1 MREGGDIQMLL
12 QAHTFVR
19 VTIGDLRSRMH
30 VRLVEMVRSE
40 VGATAA
46 EYALLVSLIA
56 IVLVVGAFAL
66 GSAIDDRLDE
76 TATCIATADGAP
88 CVPAP

>member
-12 QAHTFVR
+12 QAHTYVR
-19 VTIGDLRSRMH
+19 VAIGDLRSRLR
-30 VRLVEMVRSE
+30 VRLVELTRSE

-56 IVLVVGAFAL
+56 IVLVVGAFLL
-66 GSAIDDRLDE
+66 GTAINNRLTD
-76 TATCIATADGAP
+76 TATCVDTADGGP
-88 CVPAP
+88 CV

>member
-19 VTIGDLRSRMH
+19 VAIGDLRSRMH
-30 VRLVEMVRSE
+30 VRLVELVRSE
-40 VGATAA
+40 TGATAA

-66 GSAIDDRLDE
+66 GTAVNNRLNE
-76 TATCIATADGAP
+76 TAVCVDTATGGP
-88 CVPAP
+88 CT

>member
-1 MREGGDIQMLL
+1 MLL

-56 IVLVVGAFAL
+56 VVLVVGAFLL
-66 GSAIDDRLDE
+66 GSAIDNRLTD
-76 TATCIATADGAP
+76 TATCIDTANGGP
-88 CVPAP
+88 CV

>member
-19 VTIGDLRSRMH
+19 VAIGDLRSRMH
-30 VRLVEMVRSE
+30 VRLVELARSE

-56 IVLVVGAFAL
+56 VVLVAGAFFL
-66 GSAIDDRLDE
+66 GGAINTRLNDVG
-76 TATCIATADGAP
+76 TCVNGAP
-88 CVPAP
+88 AAACP